1 MYDRFLGTM
10 VHVCEKA
17 IELSGT
23 SCDLIDLQSLVLW
36 DRDAIVES
44 VSKTGRCVIVH
55 EAPKTSGFGLRWLR
69 ASKKDASG
77 GSRPPSG
84 E

>member
-23 SCDLIDLQSLVLW
+23 SCDLIDLQSLVPW

-55 EAPKTSGFGLRWLR
+55 EAPKTAVLGLRWLR
-69 ASKKDASG
+69 ASKKCFW